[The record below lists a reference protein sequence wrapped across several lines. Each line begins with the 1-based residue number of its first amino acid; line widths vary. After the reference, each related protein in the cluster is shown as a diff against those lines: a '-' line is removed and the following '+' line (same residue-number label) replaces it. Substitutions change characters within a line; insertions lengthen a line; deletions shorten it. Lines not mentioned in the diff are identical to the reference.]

1 MTISPVSAAVAGA
14 LISGAAMY
22 AVGPRA
28 ERVDAFAQQPT
39 AYVQTVDG
47 QIIPVT
53 PATPAAGVSSLQPG
67 FVPVAQPAA
76 VVPQRTVYRT
86 AAPAQERVVVQRER
100 SGRTWQKTAMVIGG
114 SAAGGAGVGAIVGGK
129 KGALI
134 GARWRCSFD
143 IRSVQALTGYQR
155 DGTPKAR
162 TPHSSPFFLY
172 GMAQGPRPKG

>member
-14 LISGAAMY
+14 LISGVAMY

-47 QIIPVT
+47 QIVPVT
-53 PATPAAGVSSLQPG
+53 PATPAAGVRSLQPG

-86 AAPAQERVVVQRER
+86 APAQERVVVQRER
-100 SGRTWQKTAMVIGG
+100 SGR
-114 SAAGGAGVGAIVGGK
+114 
-129 KGALI
+129 
-134 GARWRCSFD
+134 
-143 IRSVQALTGYQR
+143 
-155 DGTPKAR
+155 
-162 TPHSSPFFLY
+162 
-172 GMAQGPRPKG
+172 

>member
-53 PATPAAGVSSLQPG
+53 PATPAAGVSSLQPS

-86 AAPAQERVVVQRER
+86 AAPSQERVVVQRER

-114 SAAGGAGVGAIVGGK
+114 STAGGAGVGAIVGGK

-134 GARWRCSFD
+134 GA
-143 IRSVQALTGYQR
+143 ALGGGAASIYEASKR
-155 DGTPKAR
+155 
-162 TPHSSPFFLY
+162 
-172 GMAQGPRPKG
+172 